1 MTKTIFTTLMTTG
14 MLALVTPALAQEAQ
28 PAAPVQSADPAQSA
42 QPAPSAQPAQQ
53 AAPAA
58 GQMTPEQIAAFNKA
72 VADFTAAQQLQQSG
86 DNAGALAK
94 YEGALPAVRAAVKAQ
109 PENKD
114 YKNFL
119 ANALYATA
127 AAQAATQKFDAA
139 ISSYQEAVPLWRE
152 IVAANP
158 ADANNRNVLAG
169 MLVQLGN
176 KQLTAQDKAGA
187 SPLYKEATDLAR
199 KSLEAAPS
207 DPVNKNLLLSALIG
221 LSQTSSDKAVMDET
235 LAMGKK
241 MMAEGSIDAVNKPS
255 IEIMTGQKG

>member
-1 MTKTIFTTLMTTG
+1 MTKLAFTTLASASLMV
-14 MLALVTPALAQEAQ
+14 LVTPALSQQAQ
-28 PAAPVQSADPAQSA
+28 PAAPA
-42 QPAPSAQPAQQ
+42 QPATQAAPATGQ
-53 AAPAA
+53 APAA

-72 VADFTAAQQLQQSG
+72 VADFTAAQQQQQSG
-86 DNAGALAK
+86 DNAGALVK

-127 AAQAATQKFDAA
+127 AAQASTQKFDAA
-139 ISSYQEAVPLWRE
+139 ISSYQEAVPYWRD

-176 KQLTAQDKAGA
+176 KALGAQDKAGA
-187 SPLYKEATDLAR
+187 NGYYKEATDLAR
-199 KSLEAAPS
+199 TSVKAAPS
-207 DPVNKNLLLSALIG
+207 DPVNNNLLLSALIG
-221 LSQTSSDKAVMDET
+221 LSQTSGDKAVMDEA

-241 MMAEGSIDAVNKPS
+241 MMADGSIDAVNKPS